1 MEEVSEKRILEILN
15 VIVKSAKT
23 EFSTKELKEISI
35 YAIQTA
41 NGSYAANID
50 LHESDWNHVKN
61 EMKESN
67 DIRDNIKRVVV
78 LRLLKDCGLYTK
90 FTNIKKQ

>member
-1 MEEVSEKRILEILN
+1 MSKKPILEKLN
-15 VIVKSAKT
+15 EIVKNAKT
-23 EFSTKELKEISI
+23 EFSSDELEEISL

-41 NGSYAANID
+41 DGTYGNNKD

-61 EMKESN
+61 EMNESG
-67 DIRDNIKRVVV
+67 DIRENIKRAVI

-90 FTNIKKQ
+90 FVTINK